1 MQASRVAHLSI
12 ENSWRVME
20 IQLSTDKRLFEDG
33 LAKVTAISAV
43 SDPQAAME
51 LCARFAKSI
60 TKNLP

>member
-1 MQASRVAHLSI
+1 MSI